1 MKLKACI
8 SLFLSFVISLSLH
21 AQWKGLED
29 SNWLHGKKLKLS
41 DLRRKVVMVEEWSS
55 SQDASETM
63 AFVEKCWRGYS
74 FHPFVLIAAH
84 MGEKDGEKIKD
95 VISKVG
101 MTCSVY
107 QEVENTKAPKS
118 STLPFMYVF
127 DATGKLV
134 YSGHDKNEAITAVV
148 NALTEIPIP
157 GELVAGV
164 SFKKFRSLKSKIK
177 MGKSVEGFLLKPVQ
191 QALKSPKPHEAA
203 EAKEILDSIERA
215 KKNLEEEIASEL
227 EDGGNKS
234 IALRDIRWM
243 ITTWPSEKEK
253 YIEDFKRLSLDP
265 EAVKGEKEWFLQ
277 QKLKN
282 KRKR

>member
-1 MKLKACI
+1 V
-8 SLFLSFVISLSLH
+8 SLRAIAFLSFIALLSSSLF
-21 AQWKGLED
+21 AEWKGLDD
-29 SNWLHGKKLKLS
+29 SNWCHGKKLKTS
-41 DLRRKVVMVEEWSS
+41 DLGRKVVMVEEWSS
-55 SQDASETM
+55 SQDATETM

-74 FHPFVLIAAH
+74 FHPFILIASH
-84 MGEKDGEKIKD
+84 MSERNDEKIKET
-95 VISKVG
+95 ISKVG

-107 QEVENTKAPKS
+107 QGVENTKAPKS

-134 YSGHDKNEAITAVV
+134 YSGHDKNESITAVV
-148 NALTEIPIP
+148 NAISEIPIP

-177 MGKSVEGFLLKPVQ
+177 MGKSVEGTLLRPVQ
-191 QALKSPKPHEAA
+191 QALKSQKANEAQ
-203 EAKEILDSIERA
+203 EAREILDSIERA

-227 EDGGNKS
+227 QSEGNKA

>member
-1 MKLKACI
+1 MNLKACL
-8 SLFLSFVISLSLH
+8 SLLFAFAVSLSVC
-21 AQWKGLED
+21 AGWKGLED

-55 SQDASETM
+55 SQDALETM

-74 FHPFVLIAAH
+74 FHPFTLIASH
-84 MGEKDGEKIKD
+84 RGERDGEKIKE

-107 QEVENTKAPKS
+107 QGVENTAAPQS
-118 STLPFMYVF
+118 SVLPFMYVF

-164 SFKKFRSLKSKIK
+164 SFRKFRSLKNKIK
-177 MGKSVEGFLLKPVQ
+177 MGKSVEGTLLRPVR
-191 QALKSPKPHEAA
+191 QALKSPKAHEVA

-227 EDGGNKS
+227 EDGGNKA

-253 YIEDFKRLSLDP
+253 YIEDFKRLSLDS
-265 EAVKGEKEWFLQ
+265 EAVKSEKEWFLQ